1 MRKIDIWFN
10 TREYEREHDRKPK
23 GYGSWAFF
31 FEGLEF
37 WANGTYAEAK
47 KACIAHIKSIAPE
60 DYKGFVE
67 VKVGA

>member
-1 MRKIDIWFN
+1 MTESLRDMEAGRSFLKV
-10 TREYEREHDRKPK
+10 
-23 GYGSWAFF
+23 
-31 FEGLEF
+31 